1 MADSIQHWIELAIET
16 DSELAEAISE
26 AIYPYVEGGVALEQ
40 INFNNRIADRW
51 EEETATGPIV
61 VRAYLPRDETLEER
75 RAGVERALSCLNLI
89 RPVPQPAWRDVAQAD
104 WAEAWKTAFKPV
116 RLGQSILICP
126 SWIEAESQPGDIVLT
141 LDPGMA
147 FGTGLHPTTQL
158 CAAAIEE
165 RVQPGM
171 RVLDVGT
178 GSGILSILAAK
189 LGAASVLGV
198 DIDEEAVRAAR
209 DNVTR
214 NDVSERVT
222 IALGSWKQAQGDYD
236 IVIANILA
244 GVIRRLLQEGLGKTG
259 RTFIFSGILD
269 TQAEE
274 VKAGARAAGLQIMDQ
289 KQRADWICLV
299 CEREQT
305 TSHKDH
311 GAGGK

>member
-1 MADSIQHWIELAIET
+1 MPHPIQHWIELSIET
-16 DSELAEAISE
+16 DTELAEAISE

-40 INFNNRIADRW
+40 INFNDRIADRW
-51 EEETATGPIV
+51 EDETASGPIV

-75 RAGVERALSCLNLI
+75 RANVERALSCLNLI

-104 WAEAWKTAFKPV
+104 WAEAWKAAFKPV
-116 RLGQSILICP
+116 RMGRRILVCP
-126 SWIEAESQPGDIVLT
+126 SWIEPQPEPGDIVVT
-141 LDPGMA
+141 LDPGLA

-189 LGAASVLGV
+189 LGADSALGV
-198 DIDEEAVRAAR
+198 DTDEEAVRAAR
-209 DNVTR
+209 DNVAR
-214 NDVSERVT
+214 NEVNTRVT
-222 IALGSWKQAQGDYD
+222 IAPGSWEQAEGVYD
-236 IVIANILA
+236 VVIANILA
-244 GVIRRLLQEGLGKTG
+244 GVIRRLLEDGLGKTG

-274 VKAGARAAGLQIMDQ
+274 VKAALRKAGLRVVDQ

-305 TSHKDH
+305 TSHKDR
-311 GAGGK
+311 GAGEK

>member
-1 MADSIQHWIELAIET
+1 MTDSTQHWIELSIET

-40 INFNNRIADRW
+40 INYNDRIADRW
-51 EEETATGPIV
+51 EDETATGPIV
-61 VRAYLPRDETLEER
+61 VRAYLPRNETLEER
-75 RAGVERALSCLNLI
+75 RASVERALSCLNLI
-89 RPVPQPAWRDVAQAD
+89 RPIPQPAWRDVAQAD
-104 WAEAWKTAFKPV
+104 WAEAWKAAFKPV
-116 RLGQSILICP
+116 RLGEHILVCP
-126 SWIEAESQPGDIVLT
+126 SWIEAKPRPGDIVLT
-141 LDPGMA
+141 LDPGLA

-158 CAAAIEE
+158 CAEALEE
-165 RVQPGM
+165 RIRPGM

-209 DNVTR
+209 DNVAR
-214 NDVSERVT
+214 NDTDERIT
-222 IALGSWKQAQGDYD
+222 IALGSWEQAEVAYD
-236 IVIANILA
+236 VVIANILA
-244 GVIRRLLQEGLGKTG
+244 GVIRRLLQQGLRKTG
-259 RTFIFSGILD
+259 HTFIFSGILD

-274 VKAGARAAGLQIMDQ
+274 VKAALREAGLRVVDQ

>member
-1 MADSIQHWIELAIET
+1 MTDSTQHWIELSIET

-40 INFNNRIADRW
+40 INFNDRIADRW
-51 EEETATGPIV
+51 EDEMASGPIV

-75 RAGVERALSCLNLI
+75 RADVERALRCLNLI

-104 WAEAWKTAFKPV
+104 WAEAWKAAFKPV
-116 RLGQSILICP
+116 RMGQRILVCP
-126 SWIEAESQPGDIVLT
+126 SWIEAEPQPGDIVVT
-141 LDPGMA
+141 LDPGLA

-198 DIDEEAVRAAR
+198 DIDEEAARAAR
-209 DNVTR
+209 ENVAR
-214 NDVSERVT
+214 NDASERVT
-222 IALGSWKQAQGDYD
+222 IALGSWEQAQGEYD
-236 IVIANILA
+236 VVIANILA

-274 VKAGARAAGLQIMDQ
+274 VKASARAAGLRIVDQ

-299 CEREQT
+299 CEQEQT

-311 GAGGK
+311 GARGK